1 MDVPRTAGTTRL
13 RALVRALVRHRTGRV
28 RSLRSRWR
36 RAFALLAAV
45 VMLSG
50 TASVVAIQLIVDSFR
65 GSAVAIE
72 QETTSSADLRNEI
85 VAGVITFS
93 SPITATQQAQEQA
106 AVAAIDADYAADLLK
121 MKSAAARSLLAA
133 SLVKWHE
140 LIAAGGTAGHPT
152 DLTTR
157 GDAVAAQAPAVLSLL
172 DQAGSANR
180 AAIRV
185 NLAQA
190 SRLDR
195 EGSVVLIIL
204 EFLAIGLALRLAHQL
219 SNEVLRPVGIL
230 RDSANRLARG
240 DVDHRVVVDHA
251 DELGE
256 LASSFNAMADAIAG
270 SQRTLTEEANT
281 DSLSGLA
288 NRAAFYTKL
297 AAVLAEPDSQQQWQA
312 LLFIDLD
319 DFKDVNDSLG
329 HAAGDELL
337 RVVAARLL
345 AIVRTT
351 DLVARLGGDEFALLL
366 SGLDDPTDAMTLAQ
380 RVVVALDQTVHIG
393 AHKVQVGASVGL
405 ALRHH
410 DSAIEGWVREADIAM
425 YAAKARGKNRVEQY
439 DARLDDAAVAHQ
451 LLKDE
456 VAVAAARD
464 ELVLEYQPVVELNT
478 GELVGL
484 EALVRWQHPTRGL
497 LPPSSFIELAEE
509 SGAILSIGAWVLENA
524 AHQLRGWQRRY
535 GRQALWMSVNVSVC
549 QLEAPNY
556 ATTIHSILQAADI
569 DPSSIVVEVT
579 ESVLADPNGGATE
592 VLTTL
597 RAAGV
602 RIALDD
608 FGTGFSSVGYLRQ
621 LPVDF
626 LKIDRSFVAGTSP
639 DTRNPLL
646 EGIIGLAQHLEL
658 EIIPEGIEQ
667 PAELAQL
674 RALGCHLGQGFL
686 MSRPV
691 APEAIESLLAV
702 AIPFPHVEFDA
713 TISRLTTA
721 QRSG

>member
-1 MDVPRTAGTTRL
+1 VL
-13 RALVRALVRHRTGRV
+13 RYAAEPVG
-28 RSLRSRWR
+28 
-36 RAFALLAAV
+36 FAPCARD
-45 VMLSG
+45 G
-50 TASVVAIQLIVDSFR
+50 SFR

-85 VAGVITFS
+85 VAGVIIFA
-93 SPITATQQAQEQA
+93 SPTTDTQQAQQQA
-106 AVAAIDADYAADLLK
+106 AFTAIDGDYAADLLK
-121 MKSAAARSLLAA
+121 MKSAGARALLTA
-133 SLVKWHE
+133 SDVKWNA
-140 LIAAGGTAGHPT
+140 LVAAGGTAGHLT
-152 DLTTR
+152 DVTVR
-157 GDAVAAQAPAVLSLL
+157 GNAVAAQAPAVLSLL

-185 NLAQA
+185 DLARA

-195 EGSVVLIIL
+195 EIVAALIIL
-204 EFLAIGLALRLAHQL
+204 EFLAIALALRLAHQL
-219 SNEVLRPVGIL
+219 SNEVLRPVGML

-240 DVDHRVVVDHA
+240 DVDHRVAVGRA

-256 LASSFNAMADAIAG
+256 LATTFNAMADAIAG

-288 NRAAFYTKL
+288 NRAAFCARL
-297 AAVLAEPDSQQQWQA
+297 AAMLAEPESQQQWQA

-337 RVVAARLL
+337 RVVAARLH
-345 AIVRTT
+345 AIVRET

-366 SGLDDPTDAMTLAQ
+366 DDLDDPADALRLAERVVATLALPV
-380 RVVVALDQTVHIG
+380 RIGTREVH
-393 AHKVQVGASVGL
+393 VGASVGL
-405 ALRHH
+405 ALRH
-410 DSAIEGWVREADIAM
+410 DGSTVEGWVREADVAM

-439 DARLDDAAVAHQ
+439 DARLDDAALAQQ

-464 ELVLEYQPVVELNT
+464 ELVLEYQPVVELDT
-478 GELVGL
+478 GEIVGL

-497 LPPSSFIELAEE
+497 LPPSSFIQLAEE
-509 SGAILSIGAWVLENA
+509 SGAILSIGAWVLQNA
-524 AHQLRGWQRRY
+524 SRQLHGWQRRY

-549 QLEAPNY
+549 QLEAPDY
-556 ATTIHSILQAADI
+556 ATTIRSILRAADV
-569 DPSSIVVEVT
+569 DPSSVVVEVT

-592 VLTTL
+592 VLNSL
-597 RAAGV
+597 RDAGM

-608 FGTGFSSVGYLRQ
+608 FGTGYSSVGYLRQ

-626 LKIDRSFVAGTSP
+626 LKIDRSFVAGASP
-639 DTRNPLL
+639 DTSTPLL
-646 EGIIGLAQHLEL
+646 EAIVGMAQHLGL
-658 EIIPEGIEQ
+658 EIIPEGIEH

-691 APEAIESLLAV
+691 APEAIERLLSAP
-702 AIPFPHVEFDA
+702 IPFPDVEFDGS
-713 TISRLTTA
+713 ISVAAAAR
-721 QRSG
+721 